1 MPIYDLFENQDLE
14 VCPSSSETTA
24 EKVHSLFQNEK
35 EKKKPSKDR
44 FFSTLAA
51 RVFFLFLFVGDVFW
65 GLFSLTKLLLFS
77 ALTGITFGKISLL
90 KNTHAR
96 AYLSFKRS
104 LICLLALFVALI
116 APPLGIMIACSYFLM
131 YDKEGIDEIVPSV
144 LREQFKEFFP

>member
-14 VCPSSSETTA
+14 VCQSSSESTA

-35 EKKKPSKDR
+35 EKKKPTKDR

-65 GLFSLTKLLLFS
+65 CLFSFTKLVLFS
-77 ALTGITFGKISLL
+77 IVSGMTLGKVALIKSL
-90 KNTHAR
+90 HAG

-131 YDKEGIDEIVPSV
+131 YDKEGIDEIVPSA